1 MGTMAVMLL
10 FLIFSFHFY
19 PSSSSRSPLPR
30 ITLPVHL
37 QENVGGEETNG
48 ESISKINHIGYR
60 DGALANRRTL
70 YAVGARGGGGGGG
83 RGGSSGGGRSGSG
96 GGQPVGNGREANGGS
111 SNTPNNGAGAAV
123 IPLYA
128 AGAANAHRS
137 RSHSGAS
144 SHRSRLG
151 LSNLWAV
158 IPVSLL
164 AVIG

>member
-1 MGTMAVMLL
+1 MGVRALAEIRMGTMTVLLL

-19 PSSSSRSPLPR
+19 PSSSSRSPQPR
-30 ITLPVHL
+30 NTLPVHL

-48 ESISKINHIGYR
+48 ESRSKINHISYR

-70 YAVGARGGGGGGG
+70 YAVIARDGGGG
-83 RGGSSGGGRSGSG
+83 
-96 GGQPVGNGREANGGS
+96 PVGTGREASGGS
-111 SNTPNNGAGAAV
+111 SNTPNSGGGAAV

-164 AVIG
+164 AVVG